1 MRIKIEPLDTL
12 FFRDGRPFTMG
23 DDSWANGV
31 FPPYP
36 SVIYGALRSLYFSE
50 HISELKNA
58 SPANVFSAN
67 DPTRNLKIKGIYFL
81 EGNNIYLPLPN
92 DCVQRKNSDEKSAH
106 VLSLSQNNF
115 SSSCPV
121 KDALMSDSEVENI
134 NDGLISIDSLKTY
147 LECKNK
153 SFNFI
158 KISDKVKLEP
168 KVGIGISR
176 ITGTADESKIYTASM
191 RRIEDLTLLIDFEG
205 IDIPQSGLMK
215 LGGEGKAASYQIDDT
230 NVDVLPYNLKYD
242 KDIFKLYLSTPAI
255 FKNGWL
261 PAWIDEK
268 NLTGE
273 YNGLKI
279 KLHTVSIGKPLYIGG
294 FDMKAGKPKPMRK
307 AVPYGSVYYFE
318 IINGSIE
325 MAFEKFHQ
333 KAISDFNHEQG
344 FGIAYVGGVE
354 NA

>member
-12 FFRDGRPFTMG
+12 FFRDGRPFSMG

-58 SPANVFSAN
+58 CTAN
-67 DPTRNLKIKGIYFL
+67 DPTRNLKINGIYFL
-81 EGNNIYLPLPN
+81 DCKENNIYLPLPH
-92 DCVQRKNSDEKSAH
+92 DCVQRKNTKEPTH
-106 VLSLSQNNF
+106 VLSLSQININ
-115 SSSCPV
+115 SSCPV
-121 KDALMSDSEVENI
+121 KNVLSSDGEVENV

-147 LECKNK
+147 LQCKDK
-153 SFNFI
+153 IFNFI

-176 ITGTADESKIYTASM
+176 ITGTADESKLYTASM
-191 RRIEDLTLLIDFEG
+191 RRIEDLALLIDFEG

-215 LGGEGKAASYQIDDT
+215 LGGEGKATSYQVDDA
-230 NVDVLPYNLKYD
+230 NIDVLPYNFKYD
-242 KDIFKLYLSTPAI
+242 KTIFKLYLSTPAI
-255 FKNGWL
+255 FKKGWL

-273 YNGLKI
+273 YNGLKV
-279 KLHTVSIGKPLYIGG
+279 KLQTASIGKPLYIGG
-294 FDMKAGKPKPMRK
+294 FDMRAGKPKPMRK
-307 AVPYGSVYYFE
+307 AVPFGSVYYFE
-318 IINGSIE
+318 IIDGSIE

-333 KAISDFNHEQG
+333 KAISDFNPDQG
-344 FGIAYVGGVE
+344 FGIAYVGGVN

>member
-1 MRIKIEPLDTL
+1 MRIKIKPLDTL

-36 SVIYGALRSLYFSE
+36 SVIYGALRSIYFSE

-58 SPANVFSAN
+58 CSAN
-67 DPTRNLKIKGIYFL
+67 DPTRNLKIRGIYFI
-81 EGNNIYLPLPN
+81 EGNNIYLPLPH
-92 DCVQRKNSDEKSAH
+92 DCVQSKNTKKPAH
-106 VLSLSQNNF
+106 VLSLSQISIN
-115 SSSCPV
+115 SSCPV
-121 KDALMSDSEVENI
+121 KDILRSDGEVENI
-134 NDGLISIDSLKTY
+134 NDGLISIDSLKIY
-147 LECKNK
+147 LQCENK
-153 SFNFI
+153 TFDFI

-176 ITGTADESKIYTASM
+176 ITGTADKSKLYTVSM
-191 RRIEDLTLLIDFEG
+191 RRLKDLALLIDFEG

-215 LGGEGKAASYQIDDT
+215 LGGEGKAASYQVDDT
-230 NVDVLPYNLKYD
+230 NVDVPPYNFKYD
-242 KDIFKLYLSTPAI
+242 KTIFKLYLSTPAI

-261 PAWIDEK
+261 PEWIDEM

-279 KLHTVSIGKPLYIGG
+279 KLHTASIGKPLYIGG

-307 AVPYGSVYYFE
+307 AVPFGSVYYFE
-318 IINGSIE
+318 IIDGSIE

-333 KAISDFNHEQG
+333 KAISDFNPEQG
-344 FGIAYVGGVE
+344 FGIAYVGGVK